1 MRICRHW
8 GVAYPKSWDNYLPCN
23 NLNLRT
29 SLKNTFYTSMCWIST
44 TKEETSAALKRCQQ
58 LAGELDKRVSHG
70 ERGEKEELKHVPGPS
85 LLQLYECTR
94 TQTTSSI
101 LRGNYFNWKFY
112 TALLIKFEGIMKTFK
127 KNFYQKRTQSELP
140 VDTLWKKRV
149 AKYQDSEVWTSQTAE
164 KDLPCQLGRQ
174 TPRTRTNPPLRRKS
188 LQQSQS
194 KTQHILYIK
203 GTFVC
208 DKEERWQF

>member
-29 SLKNTFYTSMCWIST
+29 SLKNTIYTSMCWIST

-58 LAGELDKRVSHG
+58 LAGELEKRVSHG

-127 KNFYQKRTQSELP
+127 KNFYQKRTQKWATRGYSLKE
-140 VDTLWKKRV
+140 TGGKISGQWGMNIT
-149 AKYQDSEVWTSQTAE
+149 DSRERPTVSA
-164 KDLPCQLGRQ
+164 RQ
-174 TPRTRTNPPLRRKS
+174 TDP
-188 LQQSQS
+188 Q
-194 KTQHILYIK
+194 
-203 GTFVC
+203 
-208 DKEERWQF
+208 DKDKPTS